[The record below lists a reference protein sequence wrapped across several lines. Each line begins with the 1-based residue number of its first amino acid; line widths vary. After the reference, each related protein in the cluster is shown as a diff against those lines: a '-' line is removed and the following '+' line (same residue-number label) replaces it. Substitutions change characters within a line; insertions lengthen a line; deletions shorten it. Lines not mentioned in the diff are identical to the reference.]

1 MKEKLLSQEERAE
14 KFKLQTDS
22 LYAGLG
28 RFLVSF
34 EELLAAMRQM
44 ISLHVAQV
52 PPPYHMRQQQVA
64 NIFTA
69 DLTADPL
76 VRTFRSIL
84 LLALESYNRQEQ
96 IPTIEKMLTNLCS
109 RIDSI
114 NKIRNTFLH
123 GTWHINYASVD
134 QQDFS
139 QAKGFKAINT
149 AKGLR
154 VDLLEHTAESFSEN
168 AEECL
173 ALRDLV
179 LGFSVSLIDNVG
191 IDPLK
196 VYGFKEKKMVKLEAP
211 N

>member
-1 MKEKLLSQEERAE
+1 MTPEERKE
-14 KFKLQTDS
+14 KFKSQTDS

-28 RFLVSF
+28 RFVVSF
-34 EELLAAMRQM
+34 EELVAAMRQM

-52 PPPYHMRQQQVA
+52 PAPHHVRQQHIA

-76 VRTFRSIL
+76 ARTFRSIL
-84 LLALESYNRQEQ
+84 LLSLESYGRQEQ
-96 IPTIEKMLTNLCS
+96 LPIIDKLLSNLCS

-114 NKIRNTFLH
+114 NKKRNTFLH
-123 GTWHINYASVD
+123 GTWHINYASMD

-139 QAKGFKAINT
+139 EAKGFKTTNT

-154 VDLLEHTAESFSEN
+154 LDKLVHTAESFLEA

-173 ALRDLV
+173 VLKDLV
-179 LGFSVSLIDNVG
+179 GGFSICLLFNEDL
-191 IDPLK
+191 LK
-196 VYGFKEKKMVKLEAP
+196 NYGFKDKRMVKLEVG
-211 N
+211 NQ